1 MTEGFLG
8 TKAPLRA
15 DLVLLIEIAMGVVLL
30 IGALLARMRRYR
42 WHAWCQSAVV
52 LLNLAVILLV
62 MASSFRER
70 VGPRIPAKLNR
81 TFFALATGHAAL
93 GSIAE
98 IGALYLVLA
107 AGTKILPQ
115 RLRLACY
122 KRWMRAAFVLWWL
135 TLLLGVGTYIRW
147 YGG

>member
-8 TKAPLRA
+8 TAAPLRA
-15 DLVLLIEIAMGVVLL
+15 DLVLLLEIAMGVLLL

-52 LLNLAVILLV
+52 LLNLAIILLV
-62 MASSFRER
+62 MAPSFRER
-70 VGPRIPAKLNR
+70 VGPRIPAKLSK
-81 TFFALATGHAAL
+81 TFYALAAAHAAL

-98 IGALYLVLA
+98 VGGLYLVLA
-107 AGTKILPQ
+107 AGTNILPQ
-115 RLRLACY
+115 RLRLAHY
-122 KRWMRAAFVLWWL
+122 KRWMRTVLALWWL

>member
-1 MTEGFLG
+1 MKGGFLG
-8 TKAPLRA
+8 TAAPLRA
-15 DLVLLIEIAMGVVLL
+15 DLVLLLEVAMGMALL
-30 IGALLARMRRYR
+30 IGALLARMQRYR

-62 MASSFRER
+62 MAPSFREQ
-70 VGPRIPAKLNR
+70 VAPRIPGKLNK
-81 TFFALATGHAAL
+81 TFYALATAHAVL

-107 AGTKILPQ
+107 AGTKVLPQ
-115 RLRLACY
+115 RLRLAQY
-122 KRWMRAAFVLWWL
+122 KRWMRSVLVLWWL